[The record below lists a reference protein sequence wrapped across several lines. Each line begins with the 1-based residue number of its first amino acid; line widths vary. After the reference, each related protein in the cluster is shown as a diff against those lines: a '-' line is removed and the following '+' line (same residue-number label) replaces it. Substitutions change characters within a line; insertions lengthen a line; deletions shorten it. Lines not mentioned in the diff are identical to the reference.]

1 MTNEDRGEHNTIV
14 GEWKG
19 FGEEVK
25 YDSVL
30 ANWMTGDAIKEKE
43 TARGRS
49 DLREKWLSYSKMD
62 LFLLMHGN
70 KRYFGLSWW
79 NMI

>member
-30 ANWMTGDAIKEKE
+30 AN
-43 TARGRS
+43 
-49 DLREKWLSYSKMD
+49 
-62 LFLLMHGN
+62 
-70 KRYFGLSWW
+70 
-79 NMI
+79 

>member
-1 MTNEDRGEHNTIV
+1 MTNEDRGEQNTIV

-30 ANWMTGDAIKEKE
+30 AN
-43 TARGRS
+43 
-49 DLREKWLSYSKMD
+49 
-62 LFLLMHGN
+62 
-70 KRYFGLSWW
+70 
-79 NMI
+79 